1 MVFTL
6 YRIRRDDRGL
16 RIGEGQVTVKD
27 FPQVGLFAPGTLG
40 VHTHKVPWHMA
51 LALIRLSKE
60 VRMSPVHSSV
70 QEAGT
75 RVQWLLTKSRRRTLG
90 VV

>member
-1 MVFTL
+1 M
-6 YRIRRDDRGL
+6 
-16 RIGEGQVTVKD
+16 KD
-27 FPQVGLFAPGTLG
+27 LPQVGLFAPATLG

-60 VRMSPVHSSV
+60 VRMSPVHSSLE
-70 QEAGT
+70 EAER
-75 RVQWLLTKSRRRTLG
+75 RVQWLLKESRRRTLG